1 MESQNK
7 DIVVAIIVG
16 TLFIVLFAFVLLIVI
31 VNYVQQKRK
40 IILARQMREAQYL
53 QELFQAQ
60 LEMQEH
66 TLKTISQE
74 IHDNVGQVL
83 SLAKLNLNILTLRD
97 TDNQQL
103 SAVKELVSKAIM
115 DLRHLSTGYY
125 AERLVERGLLTAIKH
140 ELEQLDKTGLLSSHL
155 ICDLD
160 DIEIDKNRT
169 IFIYRMVQEILHN
182 VLKHAAAKNV
192 YVNISKDDI
201 LTILRIRDDGKGFNS
216 EAEHFTK
223 GIGLSS
229 IQNRAVMIGAKVSI
243 ESELGKGTVFNL
255 TFNNQV

>member
-1 MESQNK
+1 MENQNK
-7 DIVVAIIVG
+7 DIVIAIIVG

-40 IILARQMREAQYL
+40 IILARQKREAEYL
-53 QELFQAQ
+53 QELLQAQ

-66 TLKTISQE
+66 TLKSISQE

-97 TDNQQL
+97 VDNQQL
-103 SAVKELVSKAIM
+103 SSVKELVSKAIM

-140 ELEQLDKTGLLSSHL
+140 ELEQLDKTGLIVSHL
-155 ICDLD
+155 ICELEE
-160 DIEIDKNRT
+160 IEVDKNRT

-192 YVNISKDDI
+192 YVNINKENS
-201 LTILRIRDDGKGFNS
+201 LTRLSIKDDGKGFNR
-216 EAEHFTK
+216 EDKNFTR

-229 IQNRAVMIGAKVSI
+229 IQNRAGMIGAKVSI
-243 ESELGKGTVFNL
+243 ESELGKGTEFNL
-255 TFNNQV
+255 TFNNQL

>member
-1 MESQNK
+1 MENQNK
-7 DIVVAIIVG
+7 DIVIAIIVG

-31 VNYVQQKRK
+31 INYVQQKRK
-40 IILARQMREAQYL
+40 IVLARQKREAGYL
-53 QELFQAQ
+53 QELLKAQ

-66 TLKTISQE
+66 TLKAISQE

-83 SLAKLNLNILTLRD
+83 SLAKLNLNILTLTD
-97 TDNQQL
+97 TDNPQL
-103 SAVKELVSKAIM
+103 FAVKELVSKAIV
-115 DLRHLSTGYY
+115 DLRHLSAGYY

-155 ICDLD
+155 TCGLEE
-160 DIEIDKNRT
+160 IEIDKNRT

-192 YVNISKDDI
+192 YVNIFREDGFTKLCIS
-201 LTILRIRDDGKGFNS
+201 DDGRGFNM
-216 EAEHFTK
+216 EDKNFTK

-229 IQNRAVMIGAKVSI
+229 IQNRAGIIGARVSI

-255 TFNNQV
+255 TFNNQL